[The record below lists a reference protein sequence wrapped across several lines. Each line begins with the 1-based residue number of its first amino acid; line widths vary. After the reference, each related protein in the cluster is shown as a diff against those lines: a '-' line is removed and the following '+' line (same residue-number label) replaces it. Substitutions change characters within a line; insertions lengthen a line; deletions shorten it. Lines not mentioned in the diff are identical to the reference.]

1 MSLCEC
7 HECLCI
13 RNGGALRLVELEREN
28 TKLKKAHAWF
38 VSRSDCE
45 CIEGGCPVDGELHS
59 GGYDDDDLS
68 WRHAQGCE
76 WIKARDLTL

>member
-1 MSLCEC
+1 MTTLCDC
-7 HECLCI
+7 NKCKMV
-13 RNGGALRLVELEREN
+13 RLENETGRLARLER
-28 TKLKKAHAWF
+28 AHAWF
-38 VSRSDCE
+38 VSQTDCDCVE
-45 CIEGGCPVDGELHS
+45 WGCPVDGELHS